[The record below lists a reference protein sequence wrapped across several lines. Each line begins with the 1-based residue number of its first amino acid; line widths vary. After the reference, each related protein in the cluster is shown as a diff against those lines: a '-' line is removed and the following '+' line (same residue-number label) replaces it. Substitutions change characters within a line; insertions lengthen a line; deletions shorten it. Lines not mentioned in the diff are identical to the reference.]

1 MKNLVQHLGEK
12 TNYTVHH
19 IQFYLSLGIKLIK
32 LHKMSKFKQ
41 SDWMKKHIGFK
52 KENMQTYEWQCLW

>member
-41 SDWMKKHIGFK
+41 SDWMKKYIGFK
-52 KENMQTYEWQCLW
+52 KE